1 MISSGRER
9 FVLPFGAKSWTK
21 VENLRGKDGFLASQ
35 GIFQQSGD
43 LIDHNDVSEK
53 KQKQKK
59 SVITMLCLCG
69 GKKWRQQN
77 HKIYIHDVCFTT
89 LDNYLRDVKSLQ
101 SHYIIFYSL
110 QH

>member
-53 KQKQKK
+53 KTKTKEICDYNAVSVWGQKVEATK
-59 SVITMLCLCG
+59 SQDL
-69 GKKWRQQN
+69 
-77 HKIYIHDVCFTT
+77 H
-89 LDNYLRDVKSLQ
+89 S
-101 SHYIIFYSL
+101 
-110 QH
+110 